1 MRQVITPSQA
11 LLLLIDHYAANPV
24 ARQELETLYL
34 VGADTPAR
42 QQRIKYYFSQPILR
56 GTVVDSSPSAIQQDP
71 TRRYFETQLAY
82 CTLKSWLARLSLD
95 KLRTLQGLLID
106 KLSTGGLIMLEST
119 LNQSLSP
126 QAPLIMQEFA
136 ELFSELMHPAA
147 NFPFNVEETAA
158 LHLLMCNAYLCV
170 ILACTTAL
178 PLDIYN
184 KGIFHPS
191 VRGVILRM
199 SIASLQK
206 TPQLFS
212 NQAESLATSD
222 QRSTRSQ
229 ARGIF
234 TSLMPLPRED
244 VLWRQSSSTLTRA
257 PDRSHYDRDSCF
269 VQVFFN
275 QQVHPF
281 VNSLSGTVLSHLRAV
296 LLLLESQQ
304 LAIDDQ
310 DNMRNY
316 FRCLIA
322 GLLYLLGGHSLAE
335 FCMVLNLRDVTQAF
349 DTTLNFCENPLQ
361 RLFQTDNQ
369 PALTQALAA
378 TQAFQR
384 QWLQQRKALTELRG
398 LFANRQAFAFRSQ
411 SQRKTPVNPD
421 GLLTIKP

>member
-1 MRQVITPSQA
+1 MRQVITPNQA
-11 LLLLIDHYAANPV
+11 LLLLIDHYAENPV
-24 ARQELETLYL
+24 ARHELETLYL
-34 VGADTPAR
+34 IGAATPAR

-56 GTVVDSSPSAIQQDP
+56 GYVLDSSPSAIQKDP

-82 CTLKSWLARLSLD
+82 HTLKNWLAELSIN
-95 KLRTLQGLLID
+95 KLQTLQGLLID
-106 KLSTGGLIMLEST
+106 KLSTGGLIMLETT

-126 QAPLIMQEFA
+126 HAPLIMHEFA

-147 NFPFNVEETAA
+147 NFPFNIEETAVI
-158 LHLLMCNAYLCV
+158 HLLMCNAYLCV
-170 ILACTTAL
+170 ILACTMAL

-199 SIASLQK
+199 SIASLQE

-212 NQAESLATSD
+212 TQAESFATAD

-234 TSLMPLPRED
+234 TSLMPLPREE
-244 VLWRQSSSTLTRA
+244 VLWRESPSTLTRA

-269 VQVFFN
+269 VQAFFN

-304 LAIDDQ
+304 LTIEDQ

-335 FCMVLNLRDVTQAF
+335 FCMVLNLRDVIQAF
-349 DTTLNFCENPLQ
+349 ETTLNFGECPLQ
-361 RLFQTDNQ
+361 RLFQADNQ
-369 PALTQALAA
+369 PALTPALAA
-378 TQAFQR
+378 TQQFQR
-384 QWLQQRKALTELRG
+384 QWLQQRQVLTELRG
-398 LFANRQAFAFRSQ
+398 LFANRQTFVCRSQ
-411 SQRKTPVNPD
+411 SQPKTPVNRD
-421 GLLTIKP
+421 GLLTIQP